1 MPIKRSDEKIKQYLL
16 EKNLVP
22 PNKIEVVAERM
33 LKSGRTIEQELIK
46 EKIFSPQQFNELK
59 AVVFGLPAMDL
70 SEIEID
76 PKVLNLIPQKVA
88 QNYQVVIFGKTD
100 DNIIKVGMVN
110 PDDFKAHEAIN
121 FLASQNGLVANY
133 YSVSE
138 DDFLNMMN
146 RYSGFKKEIGKAMES
161 AKLKFDKRTESLKVS
176 GAGEEDL
183 EEVIKTAPVA
193 KIVSVI
199 IKHAMEGGA
208 SDIHIEPGRTEGRV
222 RYRIDGVLHSSL
234 TLPNYLYDAVVS
246 RIKVLSNLK
255 LDETRKPQDGRI
267 RVQMDNQEA
276 DLRISVLPTL
286 DQEKVVMRVLDTS
299 TGLPSLAELGFE
311 PYHIE
316 IIERNIKK
324 PHGLF
329 LLTGPTGSGKTTT
342 LYSVLTMLN
351 SDEVNISTLEDPIEY
366 YLNGINQSQVNSDVG
381 FTFASGLRAL
391 LRQDPNIMMVGEIR
405 DSETAELAIH
415 ASLTGHLVFSTLHTN
430 DAWGSIPRMIDM
442 KAEPFL
448 LSSTLNVVMAQRLVR
463 KVCPECKQETK
474 LSPKVQAEVQAQL
487 SKIPDIFLANKDVS
501 KIKFFHGVGCA
512 DCSNTGYTGR
522 TVVAEILE
530 ISQGL
535 RDLIARD
542 FSYQEVQEEFKKQNY
557 ITLLQDGLLKATRGI
572 TSVEEV
578 IRVSKE

>member
-22 PNKIEVVAERM
+22 PDKIEVVTERM
-33 LKSGRTIEQELIK
+33 VKSGRTIEQELIK

-59 AVVFGLPAMDL
+59 AVIFGLPAMDL

-121 FLASQNGLVANY
+121 FLASQNGLMANY

-176 GAGEEDL
+176 SAGEEDL
-183 EEVIKTAPVA
+183 EEVVKTAPVA

-351 SDEVNISTLEDPIEY
+351 SDEVNVSTMEDPIEY
-366 YLNGINQSQVNSDVG
+366 YLNGINQSQVNPDVG

-405 DSETAELAIH
+405 DSETAELVIH

-487 SKIPDIFLANKDVS
+487 SKIPDIFLANKDVE

-557 ITLLQDGLLKATRGI
+557 ITLLQDGLLKATRGV

>member
-1 MPIKRSDEKIKQYLL
+1 MPIKRSDEKIKNYLL
-16 EKNLVP
+16 EKN
-22 PNKIEVVAERM
+22 IVAPDKMETVLDRM
-33 LKSGRTIEQELIK
+33 LKNNRTIEQELIK
-46 EKIFSPQQFNELK
+46 EKIFTPQQFNELK
-59 AVVFGLPAMDL
+59 ASLFGLPAADL
-70 SEIEID
+70 SDLEIE

-88 QNYQVVIFGKTD
+88 QNYQVVIFGKEG
-100 DNIIKVGMVN
+100 DNAIKVGMVN

-121 FLASQNGLVANY
+121 FLASQNGLTVNY

-138 DDFLNMMN
+138 EDFLDMMS

-161 AKLKFDKRTESLKVS
+161 AKLKFDKREESLKVT
-176 GAGEEDL
+176 GGGDEDI
-183 EEVIKTAPVA
+183 EEVVKTAPVA

-222 RYRIDGVLHSSL
+222 RYRIDGVLHTSL

-246 RIKVLSNLK
+246 RIKVLANLK

-299 TGLPSLAELGFE
+299 TGLPSLSELGFE
-311 PYHIE
+311 QYHIE

-351 SDEVNISTLEDPIEY
+351 SDEVNVSTLEDPIEY
-366 YLNGINQSQVNSDVG
+366 YLYGINQSQVNPDVG

-405 DSETAELAIH
+405 DSETAELVIH

-448 LSSTLNVVMAQRLVR
+448 LSSTLNIVMAQRLVR

-474 LSPKVQAEVQAQL
+474 LSPKIQAEVQEQL
-487 SKIPDIFLANKDVS
+487 VKIPDAYLKNKDAS
-501 KIKFFHGVGCA
+501 KITFYHGAGCEN
-512 DCSNTGYTGR
+512 CGNTGYSGR

-542 FSYQEVQEEFKKQNY
+542 FTYQEVQEEFKKQNY
-557 ITLLQDGLLKATRGI
+557 VTLFQDGLLKASKGI

>member
-22 PNKIEVVAERM
+22 PDKIEVVTERM
-33 LKSGRTIEQELIK
+33 VKSGRTIEQELIK

-59 AVVFGLPAMDL
+59 AVIFGLPAMDL

-121 FLASQNGLVANY
+121 FLASQNGLMANY

-176 GAGEEDL
+176 SAGEEDL
-183 EEVIKTAPVA
+183 EEVVKTAPVA

-351 SDEVNISTLEDPIEY
+351 SDEVNVSTMEDPIEY
-366 YLNGINQSQVNSDVG
+366 YLNGINQSQVNPDVG

-405 DSETAELAIH
+405 DSETAELVIH

-557 ITLLQDGLLKATRGI
+557 ITLLQDGLLKATRGV